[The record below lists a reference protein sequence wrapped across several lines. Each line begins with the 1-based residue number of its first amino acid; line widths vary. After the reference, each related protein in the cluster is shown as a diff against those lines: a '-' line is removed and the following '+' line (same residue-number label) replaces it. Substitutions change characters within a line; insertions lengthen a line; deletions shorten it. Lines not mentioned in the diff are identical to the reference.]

1 MKANCVAGNLK
12 VKDSD
17 KQDKI
22 CTENFLI
29 TFSEKCYVNVKF
41 FIT

>member
-22 CTENFLI
+22 WTEKFLI
-29 TFSEKCYVNVKF
+29 TFS
-41 FIT
+41 